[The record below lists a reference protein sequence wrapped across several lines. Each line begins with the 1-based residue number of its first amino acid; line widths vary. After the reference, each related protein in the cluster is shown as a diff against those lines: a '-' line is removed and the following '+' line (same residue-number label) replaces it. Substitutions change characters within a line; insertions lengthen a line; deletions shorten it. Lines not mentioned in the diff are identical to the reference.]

1 MDNISVSGTQYGNG
15 KITVDLTKFT
25 DIKYDKT
32 GTHNAK
38 LTIKDKYGREVVK
51 DLTFNYN

>member
-1 MDNISVSGTQYGNG
+1 MDNISVSGTQDGNG